1 MPERLADDHEVA
13 RSLGDALTALEGIS
27 LGQKQVWTNLVLVD
41 LDEGICSAIE
51 FATELSHHGVMA
63 LPFGKFRLRLAV
75 YYEITKTDI
84 NLIVAS
90 FAKVLETKKTKNL
103 KGDTH
108 G

>member
-1 MPERLADDHEVA
+1 MAQSHHQLRREPRFVGLAEA
-13 RSLGDALTALEGIS
+13 AIGLI
-27 LGQKQVWTNLVLVD
+27 LVLVD